1 MDMTL
6 ARAQRAVRR
15 SARSL
20 TRPWRPAASN
30 GAEPDRRMAQWA
42 DVRRR
47 QAMADPAQ
55 CLERLLGPNRGITP
69 AMVQELFD
77 EVAACD
83 PLRRSVERYKDVIG
97 KDFQAKLSG
106 VVVAAILFNYV
117 ATRIVRPE
125 VVVETGCATGWT
137 SALFLLALRHNGK
150 GHLYTIDLP
159 AVSGELSMDWTLPA
173 GLETGFLAPEELRD
187 RWTLIIGDAR
197 AELMPLLAKV
207 QQADIFY
214 HDSDHTYQHMM
225 WEYTS
230 VWPHLSPGGLL
241 VSDDLGWN
249 TAAWDFSRAMSRPL
263 AIHGS
268 NLNFGA
274 LAKAVGPSPA
284 A

>member
-207 QQADIFY
+207 QQVDIFY

-230 VWPHLSPGGLL
+230 VWPHLPPGGLL
-241 VSDDLGWN
+241 VSDDIGWN